1 MSSGPRDDANFRDT
15 LGRLL
20 RWVAIS
26 SPSGD
31 PAGLAEMA
39 CRLVDDAIGIGLTA
53 RIRATADAGG
63 IAYPVVEIESPQADR
78 RGGRPL
84 LLVGHFDTV
93 LAAAPPV
100 LDDERLVATGAID
113 MKGGIAAFFG
123 AVTALSARS
132 AALPAFRLV
141 LTPDEELGGEISR
154 REMELQGAA
163 AELLWVLEPGEST
176 PDGETIVVGRRGLVQ
191 WRLQARG
198 RAAHSGVEF
207 WSGRSATAGVAEWI
221 AGAERRMRAGGGPT
235 INFSRFVG
243 GTVEFVDRLTENAAL
258 LGTQR
263 EINVVPARATVEGEL
278 RFVRASEG
286 PELVAGLA
294 ALADEI
300 GARREID
307 LEFVVES
314 RIAPVDAAAASPA
327 WSRRAVASAAAA
339 GWNLTLETERG
350 GISFPN
356 FLPPAAAIP
365 VLDGLGPVGGGMHTR
380 EEYLELRSLRRRIAL
395 LADLLRAAAENGG

>member
-1 MSSGPRDDANFRDT
+1 MSSGPRDDANFRST
-15 LGRLL
+15 LDRLL
-20 RWVAIS
+20 RWVAVS

-31 PAGLAEMA
+31 PAGLAKMA
-39 CRLVDDAIGIGLTA
+39 RRLVDDAAGIGLTA
-53 RIRATADAGG
+53 RIREAADARG
-63 IAYPVVEIESPQADR
+63 IGHPVVEIESPQADR
-78 RGGRPL
+78 HGSRSL

-123 AVTALSARS
+123 AVASLAERGRP
-132 AALPAFRLV
+132 LPAFRLI

-154 REMELQGAA
+154 REMECQGAA

-221 AGAERRMRAGGGPT
+221 AGAERRMRSGGGPT
-235 INFSRFVG
+235 INFSRVVG
-243 GTVEFVDRLTENAAL
+243 GTAEFVDRLEENAAL

-278 RFVRASEG
+278 RFVRAAEG
-286 PELVAGLA
+286 PDLVAGLA
-294 ALADEI
+294 ALAEEI
-300 GARREID
+300 AARREID
-307 LEFVVES
+307 LEFVVEG
-314 RIAPVDAAAASPA
+314 RIAPVDAAAASPE
-327 WSRRAVASAAAA
+327 WSRRAVVSAATA

-356 FLPPAAAIP
+356 FLPPSTTIP

-380 EEYLELRSLRRRIAL
+380 DEYLELRSLRRRIAL
-395 LADLLRAAAENGG
+395 LAELLEAAAESGG